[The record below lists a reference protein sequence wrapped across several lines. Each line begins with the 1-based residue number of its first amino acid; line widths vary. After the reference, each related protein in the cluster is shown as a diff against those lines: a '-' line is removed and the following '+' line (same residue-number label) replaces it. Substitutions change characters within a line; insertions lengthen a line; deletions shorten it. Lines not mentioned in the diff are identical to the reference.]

1 MSYLLLLLLPW
12 VNSEVANYGN
22 VPKGVN
28 PTLYASDDLVIQL
41 DEGSFNDTIFCV
53 GKNCTSYLVQ
63 FYSDWCGHC
72 RSFAP
77 LYKALASD
85 VRGWQD
91 VVKIAAINCA
101 DSVNHM
107 TCQNNGV
114 QFFPYIKYFPR
125 NSSDAFSGSKL
136 RPYQSMAEMRDQLTK
151 VVMDDYAVNRFSDWP
166 NFDYLG
172 DVVTYGE
179 LWEGAPSSTQHMAIV
194 FENHQ
199 ASLTGAQLLLD
210 LHPHKDRLLVR
221 RCLRNHPLA
230 DALHL
235 TDFPSLAIFKRG
247 EKKPILVA
255 ELRRLLL
262 TELENFLKDESD
274 PSRQTVQFHS
284 RKNKTN
290 PCDADPEK
298 CRALFFVSEVDML
311 KAMRY
316 ALFRETSRT
325 NAPLTGSNLTA
336 LHAFVNLLADHFP
349 VSTTYGN
356 NTVLDRSTRAV
367 KVFARLRDY
376 LENRGLDST
385 LTPEEWQREFIAAE
399 ESAGNPFA
407 VNSDWEHCR
416 GSSGQFRGY
425 TCGLWVTFH
434 TLTVSAYKQAEEHL
448 DDFRPLAPLQA
459 IRAWVVSF
467 FGCLHCREH
476 FLKMTTG
483 TFPME
488 VQVKTPEDVFMYLWR
503 AHNIVN
509 ARLQGRDTED
519 PQFPKMQFPAQFL
532 CSNCTAN
539 GSLVDSE
546 TREFLLDY
554 YSQIKPFQSPKFLL
568 K

>member
-28 PTLYASDDLVIQL
+28 PTLYDSDDLVIQL

-77 LYKALASD
+77 LYKALSSD

-125 NSSDAFSGSKL
+125 NSSDAFAGSKL

-179 LWEGAPSSTQHMAIV
+179 LWEGAPPSTQHMAII

-262 TELENFLKDESD
+262 TELENFLKDDSD

-284 RKNKTN
+284 RKNRTN

-356 NTVLDRSTRAV
+356 STVLDRSTRAV

-385 LTPEEWQREFIAAE
+385 ITPEEWQREFIAAE

-448 DDFRPLAPLQA
+448 SDFRPLAPLQA

-488 VQVKTPEDVFMYLWR
+488 VQVKKPEDVFMYLWR

-519 PQFPKMQFPAQFL
+519 PQFPKVQFPGQFL